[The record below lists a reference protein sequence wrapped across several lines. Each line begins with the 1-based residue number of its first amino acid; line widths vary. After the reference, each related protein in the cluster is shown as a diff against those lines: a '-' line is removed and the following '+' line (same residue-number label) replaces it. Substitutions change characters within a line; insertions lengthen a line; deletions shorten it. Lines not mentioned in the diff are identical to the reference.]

1 MGAST
6 ATLIKVL
13 SADLLKLVLIANLIG
28 WSIASYFMTQWMT
41 NFACHAAMPVW
52 AFAGTGIAVL
62 VLAFLCILYHSLK
75 VSMISPVK
83 SLRSE

>member
-13 SADLLKLVLIANLIG
+13 SADFIKLVLIANLLG
-28 WSIASYFMTQWMT
+28 WPIASYFMTKWMT
-41 NFACHAAMPVW
+41 NFAYHTPTPVW
-52 AFAGTGIAVL
+52 AFVGTGIAVM
-62 VLAFLCILYHSLK
+62 VIAFLCILYHSLR
-75 VSMISPVK
+75 VSRINPVK